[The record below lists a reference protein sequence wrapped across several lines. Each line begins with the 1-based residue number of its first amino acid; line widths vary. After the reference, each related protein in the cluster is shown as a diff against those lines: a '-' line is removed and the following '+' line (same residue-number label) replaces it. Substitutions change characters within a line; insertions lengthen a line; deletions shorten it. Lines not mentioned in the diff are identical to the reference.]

1 MEKTGMMKCR
11 KDLWRLWLRLLHHVF
26 WKETETGWL
35 GMKDREW
42 KDGAKRLLGEGDHWT
57 GEKPLRG
64 VCGRWGAQRV
74 KNNRR
79 GDWGQVKLQCVTW
92 SAMPHKILCYGCFQK
107 IIQHDSRVALLGCKL
122 LKIFCISCNV
132 YTLEDCIEKFWVLDT
147 FAKLDL
153 ATLDLHSW
161 VENLNGA

>member
-35 GMKDREW
+35 GMKDGEW
-42 KDGAKRLLGEGDHWT
+42 KDGAKRMLGEGDTEPGKSHWERSVEGEGPREWRITEEVT
-57 GEKPLRG
+57 G
-64 VCGRWGAQRV
+64 VRWSCHVWHGQPCLTRFCAMDAFRRLQR
-74 KNNRR
+74 
-79 GDWGQVKLQCVTW
+79 
-92 SAMPHKILCYGCFQK
+92 
-107 IIQHDSRVALLGCKL
+107 DSRVALLGCKL

-132 YTLEDCIEKFWVLDT
+132 CTLEDCIEKFWVLDT
-147 FAKLDL
+147 SAKSDL